1 MKVFFASYKRPTPL
15 RKYFKEIIDTV
26 EELGHV
32 VLENQFTDRVLGKY
46 GKIAPQKVLERDEKA
61 FKESDIFVAEIT
73 KGGFSEGYY
82 YSKAQIQ
89 NKPAL
94 ILIKEKYFRK
104 GILTD
109 LIRGS
114 SSENVSL
121 EYYNEHNLKKILERH
136 LSKPRSLVLTK
147 FNFIISPYIADYLDW
162 VGHVKKQSRSD
173 FLREQVVKKVI
184 EPDEEYQKYLTEQ
197 RKGL

>member
-1 MKVFFASYKRPTPL
+1 MKIFFASYKGPAL
-15 RKYFKEIIDTV
+15 RENYKKIIKEI
-26 EELGHV
+26 ESLGHK
-32 VLENQFTDRVLGKY
+32 VLENQFTDRVSGKY
-46 GKIAPQKVLERDEKA
+46 GKMAPQKVLERDEKA

-89 NKPAL
+89 NKPVL

-104 GILTD
+104 GVLTD

-121 EYYNEHNLKKILERH
+121 EYYKEHNLKKIIERH

-162 VGHVKKQSRSD
+162 VGYVKKQSRSD
-173 FLREQVVKKVI
+173 FLRDKVVKKII
-184 EPDEEYQKYLTEQ
+184 ETDEEYQKYLGEQ

>member
-1 MKVFFASYKRPTPL
+1 MKIFFASNKGPALRENYK
-15 RKYFKEIIDTV
+15 KIIKEI
-26 EELGHV
+26 ESLGHK

-46 GKIAPQKVLERDEKA
+46 GKTAPQKVLERDEKA
-61 FKESDIFVAEIT
+61 FKDADIFVAEIT
-73 KGGFSEGYY
+73 KGGFSEGYF
-82 YSKAQIQ
+82 YSQAQLQ
-89 NKPAL
+89 KKPML

-114 SSENVSL
+114 ASENVSL
-121 EYYNEHNLKKILERH
+121 EYYNEKNLKQIIEKH
-136 LSKPRSLVLTK
+136 LSKPRSFSLTK

-173 FLREQVVKKVI
+173 FLRDQVVKKII
-184 EPDEEYQKYLTEQ
+184 ESDEEYQKYLSEQ
-197 RKGL
+197 RKGF